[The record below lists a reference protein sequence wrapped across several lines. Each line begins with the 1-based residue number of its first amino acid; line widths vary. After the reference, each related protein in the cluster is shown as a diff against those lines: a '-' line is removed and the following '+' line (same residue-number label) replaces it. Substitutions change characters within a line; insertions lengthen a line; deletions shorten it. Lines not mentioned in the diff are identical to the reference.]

1 MLSISS
7 GVKTQLD
14 GLHALHFLRGKN
26 PNWTAFLPFLPS
38 WFKNQLDGLHALH
51 SLHGKKTQLDGLH
64 PLPLLHGE
72 KNPNLDGLPPRN
84 RAIENRLPQSYREPL
99 TMPPIHRNCS
109 GVGRRD
115 FIQTGLAALGGL
127 SIPQLLQLKASA
139 AEAAASANPAAKVA
153 GKDVRCIFV
162 WLDGGPSHYETFDPK
177 PDAPSEIRG
186 EFGTLPTKVPGVHF
200 CDKMPELA
208 KCNDKFTVVRSIAH
222 RENNH
227 GAGNHYMMTG
237 RPTPVPVGCGAFV
250 TFHPSFGSMVSKN
263 RALKSGLPGYVS
275 MPRMSR
281 SGGPN
286 FLGAEHSPFIISDN
300 PNSKSFSV
308 RDVSLPGEIAEN
320 QARAESRLDLRRSL
334 DQLKR
339 INDQAAEDPAV
350 SFDQYYAQGLDLV
363 TSEQAQRAFDINL
376 EDDKT
381 RDSYGRSD
389 FGQRLLMARRLTE
402 VGVPFVTVYSSG
414 WDDHRDLFKAYS
426 KNKAADLDKGMAGLI
441 NDLAQR
447 GSLDNTLV
455 ICLGEFGRTP
465 KINKDAGRDH
475 WSFAMSVLMA
485 GAGIP
490 GGQVVGATDV
500 KGYYASENVYA
511 PEDFAASLYTK
522 MGIDP
527 ACVLQDRSN
536 RPIQLVNNG
545 RLIKELFV

>member
-1 MLSISS
+1 M
-7 GVKTQLD
+7 K
-14 GLHALHFLRGKN
+14 
-26 PNWTAFLPFLPS
+26 
-38 WFKNQLDGLHALH
+38 
-51 SLHGKKTQLDGLH
+51 
-64 PLPLLHGE
+64 
-72 KNPNLDGLPPRN
+72 RN
-84 RAIENRLPQSYREPL
+84 
-99 TMPPIHRNCS
+99 IHRNCN
-109 GVGRRD
+109 GTGRRD

-127 SIPQLLQLKASA
+127 TLPQLLQLKAG
-139 AEAAASANPAAKVA
+139 AAAPKIGLGN
-153 GKDVRCIFV
+153 KDTRCIFV

-186 EFGTLPTKVPGVHF
+186 EFGAIPTKVPGVHF
-200 CDKMPELA
+200 CDKMPNLA

-222 RENNH
+222 RQNNH

-263 RALKSGLPGYVS
+263 RSLKSGLPGYVS

-300 PNSKSFSV
+300 PDSKSFTV
-308 RDVSLPGEIAEN
+308 RDVSLPGELAEN
-320 QARAESRLDLRRSL
+320 QARVDSRLHLRKSL
-334 DQLKR
+334 DRLKR
-339 INDQAAEDPAV
+339 INDKAAEDPAMA
-350 SFDQYYAQGLDLV
+350 FDEFYTQGLDLV
-363 TSEQAQRAFDINL
+363 TSEEAQKAFDISQ
-376 EDDKT
+376 EDEKT
-381 RDSYGRSD
+381 RESYGRND

-402 VGVPFVTVYSSG
+402 VGVPFVTIYNGG
-414 WDDHRDLFKAYS
+414 WDDHRGLFKAYE
-426 KNKAADLDKGMAGLI
+426 KGKAARLDQGMAALI

-447 GSLDNTLV
+447 GSLENTLV

-465 KINKDAGRDH
+465 KINKNAGRDH

-490 GGQVVGATDV
+490 GGQVVGATDI
-500 KGYYASENVYA
+500 KGYYANENVYA

-527 ACVLQDRSN
+527 ASVLKDRAN
-536 RPIQLVNNG
+536 RPVQLVDNG